1 MKAMVLNAVGEQ
13 PVLTEVELPKLEAGE
28 VLVKLKAA
36 ALNHRDVYITQGL
49 YPAIKTPS
57 ILGSDGVGELDGKR
71 VVLLPGL
78 KWGDRDDVQALDYEV
93 LGMPHDGTFA
103 EYIAIPEASVY
114 PCPEH
119 LTDAEAAAF
128 PLAGLTGYRALMTRA
143 SAKTSDTVLVTGAGG
158 GVATM
163 VIQLA
168 VALGCAVYVTSSST
182 EKIAFA
188 KTLGAKGGV
197 NYTDDDWIDQLK
209 GMTEGLDVV
218 VDGAGGEGFSKLSKL
233 MKPGGRMA
241 FYGGT
246 RGTIPK
252 LNPQVLFWRQVTI
265 AGSTMG
271 SPKEFEAMLT
281 FVSKHKIRPVVD
293 SVRPLEELPAALAR
307 MDAGEQ
313 RGKLVVTMEGLSS

>member
-1 MKAMVLNAVGEQ
+1 MKAMVLNAVGEK
-13 PVLTEVELPKLEAGE
+13 PVLTEVDLPQVKDGE
-28 VLVKLKAA
+28 VIVKLKAA

-49 YPAIKTPS
+49 YPAIKTPT
-57 ILGSDGVGELDGKR
+57 ILGSDGVGELDGAR

-78 KWGDRDDVQALDYEV
+78 KWGDREDVQALDYEV

-103 EYIAIPEASVY
+103 EYIAIPKASVY
-114 PCPEH
+114 PCPVH
-119 LTDAEAAAF
+119 LSDAEAAAF
-128 PLAGLTGYRALMTRA
+128 PLAGLTGWRALMTRA
-143 SAKTSDTVLVTGAGG
+143 SAKTSDTVMVTGAGG

-168 VALGCAVYVTSSST
+168 VALGCDVYVSSSSA

-188 KTLGAKGGV
+188 KTLGTKGGV
-197 NYTDDDWIDQLK
+197 NYTEDNWIAELK
-209 GMTEGLDVV
+209 EMTGGLDVV

-252 LNPQVLFWRQVTI
+252 LNPQILFWRQITI

-271 SPKEFEAMLT
+271 SPSEFAAMLD
-281 FVSKHKIRPVVD
+281 FVSKHKIHPVVD
-293 SVRPLEELPAALAR
+293 SVRPLAELPAALDR
-307 MDAGEQ
+307 MDAGQQ
-313 RGKLVVTMEGLSS
+313 RGKLVVTMEGLSA

>member
-1 MKAMVLNAVGEQ
+1 MVLNAVGEK
-13 PVLTEVELPKLEAGE
+13 PVLTEVELPQLQDGE
-28 VLVKLKAA
+28 VLVKIKAA

-49 YPAIKTPS
+49 YPAIKTPT
-57 ILGSDGVGELDGKR
+57 ILGSDGVGEIDGRR

-78 KWGDRDDVQALDYEV
+78 KWGDREDVQANEYEV

-103 EYIAIPEASVY
+103 EYIAIPSENVFD
-114 PCPEH
+114 CPAH
-119 LTDAEAAAF
+119 LTDEEAAAF

-168 VALGCAVYVTSSST
+168 VALGCDVYVSSSSE
-182 EKIAFA
+182 EKIVFA

-197 NYTDDDWIDQLK
+197 NYTVEGWSKELK
-209 GMTEGLDVV
+209 AMTGGLDVV
-218 VDGAGGEGFSKLSKL
+218 VDGAGGEGFFLLSKL
-233 MKPGGRMA
+233 MNPGGRMA

-252 LNPQVLFWRQVTI
+252 LNPQILFWRQITI

-271 SPKEFEAMLT
+271 SPSEFAKMLD
-281 FVSKHKIRPVVD
+281 FVAEHKIHPVVD
-293 SVRPLEELPAALAR
+293 SVRPLAELPDALDR
-307 MDAGEQ
+307 MDEGKQ
-313 RGKLVVTMEGLSS
+313 RGKLVVTMKGL